1 MGLVNLS
8 GFDAKEIR
16 YRPEEMDTLLFMA
29 KQGDKVARDQFITAN
44 TRLVLSVI
52 SRYYRDKENSDDI
65 FQVGCIGLIKA
76 LDNFD
81 ERFQVKFSTY
91 AVPMIIGEIRRYLKD
106 TNSLRIARSIRD
118 NAYKVLKT
126 RDELE
131 RAGCDSVRIE
141 DISEKL
147 DMPVKEVVCALDAVS
162 GLVSLY
168 EPVYNSG
175 EDNLMLM
182 DQIGD
187 EKNNDELWAE
197 NVSLRSAVEELDERE
212 RRIIYLRY
220 YSGKTQVEIS
230 ESVGISQAQVSR
242 LEKNAINKIRRAM

>member
-8 GFDAKEIR
+8 GFEHEEIS

-29 KQGDKVARDQFITAN
+29 KQGDRFAREQFITAN

-52 SRYYRDKENSDDI
+52 SRYYREKENADDI

-81 ERFQVKFSTY
+81 TGFQVKFSTY

-106 TNSLRIARSIRD
+106 TNSLRVARSIRD
-118 NAYKVLKT
+118 NAYKVLRT
-126 RDELE
+126 RDQLE
-131 RAGCDSVRIE
+131 RSGRDAVSVE
-141 DISEKL
+141 DISAEL
-147 DMPVKEVVCALDAVS
+147 DMPLKEVVCALDAVS
-162 GLVSLY
+162 SLVSLY

-187 EKNNDELWAE
+187 ERNNDERWAE
-197 NVSLRSAVEELDERE
+197 NVSLKTAVEQLDERE
-212 RRIIYLRY
+212 KRIIYLRY

-230 ESVGISQAQVSR
+230 EEVGISQAQVSR
-242 LEKNAINKIRRAM
+242 LEKNAIGKMRRCM